1 VIDNRPVAKA
11 PRGRRHGSAK
21 AVVERLDGELNK
33 ALVDP
38 MSVERLRDVGL
49 AATPSTAGAF
59 GAFIKRDAGR
69 WAELVK
75 LSGAKA
81 E

>member
-1 VIDNRPVAKA
+1 MPFSATHVPYF
-11 PRGRRHGSAK
+11 GSAK
-21 AVVERLDGELNK
+21 AVVEHLDGELNK
-33 ALVDP
+33 ALADP
-38 MSVERLRDVGL
+38 IFIQCLRDVGL
-49 AATPSTAGAF
+49 AGAPLAAEAF
-59 GAFIKRDAGR
+59 GEFVKRDAVR